1 MQVIIGG
8 ANNGKRKFVKQQ
20 LMPYPS
26 AKIHFYDGEL
36 PKEDSFSSKD
46 ILVIGSFEILILQ
59 KVHLDEVVI
68 AEEIFN
74 RLIELNN
81 QARVICICTDIG
93 RGVVPLKKEER
104 KLRDACGRLYQNLIR
119 ESEDVIRIWYG
130 LQEVLKGEGL

>member
-20 LMPYPS
+20 LMQHPS
-26 AKIHFYDGEL
+26 GKIHFFEGEL
-36 PKEDSFSSKD
+36 PKKDLFSTED
-46 ILVIGSFEILILQ
+46 ILVIGNFENIILP

-74 RLIELNN
+74 RLIELNK

-93 RGVVPLKKEER
+93 RGVVPMEKEER
-104 KLRDACGRLYQNLIR
+104 KLRDACGRLYQNLIS

-130 LQEVLKGEGL
+130 LPEALKGEGL